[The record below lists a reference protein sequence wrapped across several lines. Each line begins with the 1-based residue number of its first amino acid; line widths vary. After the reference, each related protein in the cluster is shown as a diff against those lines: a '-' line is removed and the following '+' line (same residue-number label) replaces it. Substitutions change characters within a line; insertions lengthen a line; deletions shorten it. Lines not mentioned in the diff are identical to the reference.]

1 MNQTFSLEDGR
12 RFLRL
17 MKRYVIDYTNSH
29 EQGETRS
36 IMVPGYVLRMGSHF
50 VTGRDTEYFAATRKQ
65 MDQFPGLMLTVHEI
79 WTSGARLMMR
89 FSEHGASLRHG
100 GALASWGGIGL
111 YEWDGERLIRNHVE
125 QDYFSRARQLSAGA
139 PNAVEPPAISPWDV
153 DPEAPDSEAEAA
165 VRRLLEASD
174 ITAQANI
181 LCDDQWMGVSAGP
194 VLDQTG
200 LIINDLFSCGARVGF
215 HASQT
220 GRVQPGFLPD
230 SAHAGEAA
238 TLHMAGIVRVD
249 GGEVV
254 EGRIIRNRIDLQRSL
269 MPGRA

>member
-1 MNQTFSLEDGR
+1 MSQTFSHEDGQ

-29 EQGETRS
+29 DQAETRS
-36 IMVPGYVLRMGSHF
+36 IMVPDYVLRMGSHF

-89 FSEHGASLRHG
+89 FSEHGASLRHD

-111 YEWDGERLIRNHVE
+111 YEWDGEHLIRNHVE
-125 QDYFSRARQLSAGA
+125 QDYFSRARQLGSGI
-139 PNAVEPPAISPWDV
+139 PNGVEPPAIAPWDTK
-153 DPEAPDSEAEAA
+153 PEAPDAEAEAA
-165 VRRLLEASD
+165 VRRILEASD
-174 ITAQANI
+174 MTRQPNVI
-181 LCDDQWMGVSAGP
+181 CDDEWAGAPAGP

-200 LIINDLFSCGARVGF
+200 LTINDLFSCGARVGF

-220 GRVQPGFLPD
+220 GTVCRGFLPD
-230 SAHAGEAA
+230 DAHAGE
-238 TLHMAGIVRVD
+238 TGILHMAGIVKVD
-249 GGEVV
+249 GGKIV
-254 EGRIIRNRIDLQRSL
+254 EGRIIRNRIELQRSL
-269 MPGRA
+269 KVRTS